1 MNEGDTLKIILNYTI
16 NGVPIEDL
24 DLNEIEVTIGRKSY
38 YLTEGDIVM
47 DTDLHKYKLSLA
59 QEDTFEMGGTTD
71 FQVRFKKD
79 EDVTSTKTDTIIIGR
94 SLSREVI

>member
-24 DLNEIEVTIGRKSY
+24 DLDEIEVTIGRKSY

-47 DTDLHKYKLSLA
+47 DTDLHKYKLPLA